1 MIANIRQ
8 VKNIEFAISLCRHAG
23 WNLDIY
29 GNIIEEDYFN
39 KLKGMAGDDGR
50 INIIA
55 GVTDFSGL
63 YGQYSMAIHCS
74 PKETG
79 PLVLIEYLSTGLPF
93 IAYQTGS
100 AADTIAAT
108 FPQLFMQHFEEEQ
121 WEKRIREIIQ
131 DKELPLQM
139 QLLYKTKFNPE
150 DYINTCLQIYQS
162 VRS

>member
-1 MIANIRQ
+1 
-8 VKNIEFAISLCRHAG
+8 
-23 WNLDIY
+23 
-29 GNIIEEDYFN
+29 
-39 KLKGMAGDDGR
+39 MAGDDGR